1 MSINDKLTRD
11 EVLRLARE
19 ATSNEPVYSRQEFTF
34 SQKQLE
40 RFAALVSAA
49 ELGKARRLEVDQA
62 IGAAV
67 AAERV
72 KHQPEIQRLTELA
85 NTAEK
90 WRGIAMARGGDGRT
104 VQEVQEEARAAE
116 REACAKV
123 CDELHD
129 QWRWADDD
137 TISGPSECA
146 AAIRARGAA

>member
-1 MSINDKLTRD
+1 MSINNKLTRD

-19 ATSNEPVYSRQEFTF
+19 AGLPVRGYYDENGATPAE
-34 SQKQLE
+34 LE
-40 RFAALVSAA
+40 RFAALVAAA
-49 ELGKARRLEVDQA
+49 ELGKARRFEVDQA

-67 AAERV
+67 AAERA
-72 KHQPEIQRLTELA
+72 KHQSEIQHLVEKA
-85 NTAEK
+85 NSAEK
-90 WRGIAMARGGDGRT
+90 WRGVAMARNGDGRT
-104 VQEVQEEARAAE
+104 VQEVQEEARAEE

-146 AAIRARGAA
+146 AAIRARRGG